1 LASEAASKES
11 SSTESRLR
19 LWLMLLAAAV
29 FPGTI
34 VELILERHYDKLLQY
49 VPFVLCIAAFLTLAI
64 VIVKATP
71 ATIWA
76 MRSVMLTMFPVTLFG
91 IWQHFD
97 GNMDFQRDI
106 RPNADYWT
114 QVDFAI
120 HGAAPLLAPGIL
132 ALAAGVALIAT
143 YRHPA
148 LQRR

>member
-1 LASEAASKES
+1 
-11 SSTESRLR
+11 
-19 LWLMLLAAAV
+19 MLLAAAV

-49 VPFVLCIAAFLTLAI
+49 VPFVLCVAGLVTLAV

-71 ATIWA
+71 LTIWA
-76 MRSVMLTMFPVTLFG
+76 MRLVMTTMFPVTLLG
-91 IWQHFD
+91 MWEHLD

-106 RPNADYWT
+106 RPNAGTWEQLT
-114 QVDFAI
+114 NAI